1 MASLINDIHLVPGFL
16 EFKSIQYM
24 SLFMQLL
31 LCAMLD
37 NDTACWH
44 WKDDIFVESFVK
56 MCFWQTLY
64 LIFIHPQLKSVL
76 IKS

>member
-37 NDTACWH
+37 NDTAW
-44 WKDDIFVESFVK
+44 
-56 MCFWQTLY
+56 WQ
-64 LIFIHPQLKSVL
+64 
-76 IKS
+76 